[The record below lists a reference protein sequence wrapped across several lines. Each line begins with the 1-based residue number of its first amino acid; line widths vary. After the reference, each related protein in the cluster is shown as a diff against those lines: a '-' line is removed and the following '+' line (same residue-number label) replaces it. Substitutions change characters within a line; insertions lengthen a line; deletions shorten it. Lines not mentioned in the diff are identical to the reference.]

1 MASRMRL
8 STITHLAYAV
18 TLVLTAVSAS
28 TFILSARSASQ
39 ERIAIQQHLEVDD
52 LAEELAIVAESRTD
66 EARLYVMR
74 GDEQHLAKFY
84 VDDDQELHL
93 EASLE
98 KLSRL
103 DVSPEEKAMFDQIRS
118 AADAIDKIEKDA
130 IGAYR
135 AGRQNDAQRALFS
148 DEHYRLHTSLLKLV
162 EDVRSSITARSQGIV
177 DAAKAR
183 SDFFG
188 TIAKSMLV
196 LTALMFL
203 AVLYFVLSRRV
214 ALPLIRMSNV
224 VRRLAQQE
232 YDVEVLDDGR
242 RDEIGEM
249 NHAIQIFRNN
259 GLERERLDAER
270 RKDQR
275 MKDLM
280 LQMMHRVQ
288 ACQNQEELS
297 DVVSRFMPQIF
308 PDAAGHLFVLKE
320 QGSTLHSLGQW
331 SGPTA
336 SDLHF
341 SIDDCWALRRGRP
354 HLSEP
359 DGEDVTCH
367 HIHIAESSNLCIPL
381 TALGDI
387 VGLLYLETRT
397 ENHASQADRLYFEL
411 LAENVGL
418 AVANL
423 QFRQRLVGMAKRD
436 ALTGLLNRRS
446 LDEALNRSLDNQGI
460 ALGCIMIDIDYF
472 KRFNDQFGHD
482 AGDAVMQYVAR
493 ILLEVVGE
501 KGDVFRFGGEEFT
514 ILLPAAT
521 DIDAEKIAEHLRQA
535 VESAPLSYRG
545 RLLDPD
551 TISLGISTSPQGGPV
566 SSVLERADRALL
578 AAKKNGR
585 NQWIRDEIAEQA

>member
-18 TLVLTAVSAS
+18 TLVLTAISAS

-39 ERIAIQQHLEVDD
+39 ERIAIQRHLEVDD
-52 LAEELAIVAESRTD
+52 LAEELAILAESRTD

-84 VDDDQELHL
+84 VDDDQEQHL
-93 EASLE
+93 EAGLG
-98 KLSRL
+98 KLSRIG
-103 DVSPEEKAMFDQIRS
+103 VSPEEKAMFDQIRS
-118 AADAIDKIEKDA
+118 AAYAIDTIEKDA

-135 AGRQNDAQRALFS
+135 AGRQNDAQQALFG
-148 DEHYRLHTSLLKLV
+148 DEHYRLQTNLLKLV
-162 EDVRSSITARSQGIV
+162 EDVRASITARSQGIV
-177 DAAKAR
+177 DTAKAR

-188 TIAKSMLV
+188 NIAKSMLA

-224 VRRLAQQE
+224 VTRLARQD
-232 YDVEVLDDGR
+232 YDVEVLDDNR

-280 LQMMHRVQ
+280 LQMMDRVQ

-359 DGEDVTCH
+359 EGDDVICH

-387 VGLLYLETRT
+387 VGLLYLETGIGH
-397 ENHASQADRLYFEL
+397 HASQADRLYFEL

-521 DIDAEKIAEHLRQA
+521 DTDAEKVAEHLRQA

-545 RLLDPD
+545 RLLDPV

-585 NQWIRDEIAEQA
+585 NQWIRDEITEQA

>member
-1 MASRMRL
+1 MRL

-18 TLVLTAVSAS
+18 TLVLTAISAS

-39 ERIAIQQHLEVDD
+39 ERTAIQQHLELDD
-52 LAEELAIVAESRTD
+52 LAEELAVIAESRTD

-74 GDEQHLAKFY
+74 GDEQHLARFY
-84 VDDDQELHL
+84 VDDDQEGHL
-93 EASLE
+93 EGSIA
-98 KLSRL
+98 KLSNL
-103 DVSPEEKAMFDQIRS
+103 GLSPEEKTMFDRIRN
-118 AADAIDKIEKDA
+118 AADAIDAIEKEA
-130 IGAYR
+130 ISAYR
-135 AGRQNDAQRALFS
+135 AGRQNDAQQTLFG
-148 DEHYRLHTSLLKLV
+148 DEHYRLHTELLKQV
-162 EDVRSSITARSQGIV
+162 EAVRASVTARSQVAV

-183 SDFFG
+183 SDVFG
-188 TIAKSMLV
+188 NIAKSMLV

-224 VRRLAQQE
+224 VTRLARQD

-308 PDAAGHLFVLKE
+308 PDAAGHLFILKE

-331 SGPTA
+331 SDPAA
-336 SDLHF
+336 SELHF

-354 HLSEP
+354 HFSEP
-359 DGEDVTCH
+359 DGDDVICH
-367 HIHIAESSNLCIPL
+367 HIHMAENSNLCIPL
-381 TALGDI
+381 TALGEI
-387 VGLLYLETRT
+387 VGLLYLETSVH
-397 ENHASQADRLYFEL
+397 NHASPADRLYFEL

-423 QFRQRLVGMAKRD
+423 QLRQRLVGMAKRD
-436 ALTGLLNRRS
+436 ALTGLMNRRS
-446 LDEALNRSLDNQGI
+446 LDEALNRLVEEPGASL
-460 ALGCIMIDIDYF
+460 ACLMIDIDHF

-493 ILLEVVGE
+493 ILSEVVTG

-514 ILLPAAT
+514 VLLPGLT
-521 DIDAEKIAEHLRQA
+521 VEDAEKIAEHLRQS
-535 VESAPLSYRG
+535 VESSPVSYRG
-545 RLLDPD
+545 RLLDPV
-551 TISLGISTSPQGGPV
+551 TISLGISTSPQAGTI
-566 SSVLERADRALL
+566 STVLERADRALL
-578 AAKKNGR
+578 SAKRNGR
-585 NQWIRDEIAEQA
+585 NRWIQDGALDQQ

>member
-103 DVSPEEKAMFDQIRS
+103 GVSPEEKAMFDQIRS

-148 DEHYRLHTSLLKLV
+148 DEHYSLHTSLLKLV

-514 ILLPAAT
+514 ILLPGAT
-521 DIDAEKIAEHLRQA
+521 DSDAEKVAEHLRQA

-545 RLLDPD
+545 RLLDPV

-585 NQWIRDEIAEQA
+585 NQWIRDEITEQA

>member
-103 DVSPEEKAMFDQIRS
+103 GVSPEEKAMFDQIRS

-148 DEHYRLHTSLLKLV
+148 DEHYSLHTSLLKLV

-514 ILLPAAT
+514 ILLPGAT
-521 DIDAEKIAEHLRQA
+521 DTDAEKVAEHLRQA

-545 RLLDPD
+545 RLLDPV

-585 NQWIRDEIAEQA
+585 NQWIRDEITEQA

>member
-52 LAEELAIVAESRTD
+52 LAEELAILAESRTD

-103 DVSPEEKAMFDQIRS
+103 GVSPEEKAMFDQIRS

-135 AGRQNDAQRALFS
+135 AGRQNDAQRTLFS
-148 DEHYRLHTSLLKLV
+148 DEHYRLHTNLLKLV

-460 ALGCIMIDIDYF
+460 PLGCIMIDIDYF

-545 RLLDPD
+545 RLLDPV

-585 NQWIRDEIAEQA
+585 NQWIRDEITEQA

>member
-1 MASRMRL
+1 MRL
-8 STITHLAYAV
+8 SRITHLAYAV
-18 TLVLTAVSAS
+18 TLVLTAISAS

-39 ERIAIQQHLEVDD
+39 ERTAIQQHLELDD
-52 LAEELAIVAESRTD
+52 LAEELAIITESRTD

-74 GDEQHLAKFY
+74 GDEQHLARFY
-84 VDDDQELHL
+84 VDDDQEGHL
-93 EASLE
+93 EGSIA
-98 KLSRL
+98 KLSGL
-103 DVSPEEKAMFDQIRS
+103 GISPEEKTMFDRIRN
-118 AADAIDKIEKDA
+118 AADAIDAIEKKA
-130 IGAYR
+130 ISTYR
-135 AGRQNDAQRALFS
+135 AGRQSDAQQALFG
-148 DEHYRLHTSLLKLV
+148 DEHYRLQTELLKQV
-162 EDVRSSITARSQGIV
+162 EEVRASVTARSQAAV
-177 DAAKAR
+177 ETAKAR

-188 TIAKSMLV
+188 NIAKSMLV
-196 LTALMFL
+196 LTAIMFL

-224 VRRLAQQE
+224 VTRLARQE

-249 NHAIQIFRNN
+249 NQAIQIFRNN

-297 DVVSRFMPQIF
+297 DVVSRFMPQVF
-308 PDAAGHLFVLKE
+308 PDAAGHLFILKE
-320 QGSTLHSLGQW
+320 QGSTLHSMGQW
-331 SGPTA
+331 SEPAA
-336 SDLHF
+336 SELHF

-359 DGEDVTCH
+359 GGDDVICH
-367 HIHIAESSNLCIPL
+367 HLHMADNSNLCIPL
-381 TALGDI
+381 TALGEI
-387 VGLLYLETRT
+387 VGLLYLETSGGR
-397 ENHASQADRLYFEL
+397 HASLADRLYFEL

-423 QFRQRLVGMAKRD
+423 QLRHRLVGMAKRD
-436 ALTGLLNRRS
+436 SLTGLMNRRS
-446 LDEALNRSLDNQGI
+446 LDETLNRLVEDPGASL
-460 ALGCIMIDIDYF
+460 ACLMIDIDHF

-493 ILLEVVGE
+493 ILSEVVTG

-514 ILLPAAT
+514 VLLPGLSAA
-521 DIDAEKIAEHLRQA
+521 DAEKIAEQLRQS
-535 VESAPLSYRG
+535 VESSPLSYRG
-545 RLLDPD
+545 RLLDPV
-551 TISLGISTSPQGGPV
+551 TISLGISTSPHDGTV

-578 AAKKNGR
+578 SAKRHGR
-585 NQWIRDEIAEQA
+585 NRWVKDGAYEQE

>member
-1 MASRMRL
+1 MRL

-39 ERIAIQQHLEVDD
+39 ERTAIQQHLEVDA
-52 LAEELAIVAESRTD
+52 LAEELAILAESRTD

-74 GDEQHLAKFY
+74 GDERHLARYY
-84 VDDDQELHL
+84 VEDDQEGHL
-93 EASLE
+93 EGSLE
-98 KLSRL
+98 KLSRFG
-103 DVSPEEKAMFDQIRS
+103 VSQEEGAMFDRIRS
-118 AADAIDKIEKDA
+118 AADATVKIEKDA

-135 AGRQNDAQRALFS
+135 EGRRNDAQQALFG
-148 DEHYRLHTSLLKLV
+148 DEHYRLQTDLLKII
-162 EDVRSSITARSQGIV
+162 EDVRTSVTARSQGIV

-214 ALPLIRMSNV
+214 AMPLIRMSNV
-224 VRRLAQQE
+224 VTRLARQE

-320 QGSTLHSLGQW
+320 QGTILHSLGHW
-331 SGPTA
+331 SDPVA

-354 HLSEP
+354 HVSEP
-359 DGEDVTCH
+359 DGDDVTCH
-367 HIHIAESSNLCIPL
+367 HIHIADTSNLCIPL

-387 VGLLYLETRT
+387 VGLLYLETSAGDY
-397 ENHASQADRLYFEL
+397 ASHADRLYFEL

-423 QFRQRLVGMAKRD
+423 QLRQRLIGMAKRD

-446 LDEALNRSLDNQGI
+446 LDEALNRLAENPGTPL
-460 ALGCIMIDIDYF
+460 ACLMIDIDYF

-493 ILLEVVGE
+493 ILLEVVGNQGE
-501 KGDVFRFGGEEFT
+501 VFRFGGEEFT
-514 ILLPAAT
+514 ALLSGAT
-521 DIDAEKIAEHLRQA
+521 DTDAEKVAEHLRQA
-535 VESAPLSYRG
+535 VERAPLSYRG
-545 RLLDPD
+545 RLLDPV
-551 TISLGISTSPQGGPV
+551 TISLGVSTCPQGGPV

-585 NQWIRDEIAEQA
+585 NQWIRDHASEQA

>member
-1 MASRMRL
+1 MRL

-39 ERIAIQQHLEVDD
+39 ERIAIQQHLEIDD
-52 LAEELAIVAESRTD
+52 LAEELAILAESRTD

-74 GDEQHLAKFY
+74 GDERHLAKFY
-84 VDDDQELHL
+84 VDDDQEGHL

-103 DVSPEEKAMFDQIRS
+103 GISPEEKAMFDRIRS
-118 AADAIDKIEKDA
+118 SADAIDTIEKDA
-130 IGAYR
+130 ISAYR
-135 AGRQNDAQRALFS
+135 AGRQNDAQRALFG
-148 DEHYRLHTSLLKLV
+148 DEHYSLQTTLLKQV
-162 EDVRSSITARSQGIV
+162 EDVRASMTARSQAMV

-188 TIAKSMLV
+188 NIAKSMLV

-224 VRRLAQQE
+224 VTRLARQD
-232 YDVEVLDDGR
+232 YDVEVLDDNR

-308 PDAAGHLFVLKE
+308 PDAAGHLFILKE
-320 QGSTLHSLGQW
+320 QGSTLQSLGQW
-331 SGPTA
+331 SNPVA
-336 SDLHF
+336 SELHF
-341 SIDDCWALRRGRP
+341 LIDDCWALRRGRP
-354 HLSEP
+354 HHSEK
-359 DGEDVTCH
+359 DGDDVTCH
-367 HIHIAESSNLCIPL
+367 HIRPAENSNLCIPL

-387 VGLLYLETRT
+387 VGLLYLETALG
-397 ENHASQADRLYFEL
+397 NHTSNADRLYFEL
-411 LAENVGL
+411 LAENIGL

-423 QFRQRLVGMAKRD
+423 QLRQRLIGMAKRD

-446 LDEALNRSLDNQGI
+446 LDEALNRLTENPVGSL
-460 ALGCIMIDIDYF
+460 ACLMIDIDHF

-493 ILLEVVGE
+493 ILQEVAGRQGE
-501 KGDVFRFGGEEFT
+501 VFRFGGEEFT
-514 ILLPAAT
+514 ILLPEAQGT
-521 DIDAEKIAEHLRQA
+521 DAEEIAEQLRKA
-535 VESAPLSYRG
+535 VERAPVSYRG
-545 RLLDPD
+545 RLLDPV
-551 TISLGISTSPQGGPV
+551 TISLGVSTSPQGGTI
-566 SSVLERADRALL
+566 SSVLERADQSLL

-585 NQWIRDEIAEQA
+585 NQWIRETIAENA

>member
-18 TLVLTAVSAS
+18 TLVLTTVSAS

-39 ERIAIQQHLEVDD
+39 ERTAIQQHLELDD
-52 LAEELAIVAESRTD
+52 LAEELAVLAESRTD

-74 GDEQHLAKFY
+74 GDEQHLARFY
-84 VDDDQELHL
+84 VDDDQEGHL
-93 EASLE
+93 EGTLK
-98 KLSRL
+98 KLSDL
-103 DVSPEEKAMFDQIRS
+103 GVSPEEKAMFDRIRS
-118 AADAIDKIEKDA
+118 AADAIDVIEKDA

-135 AGRQNDAQRALFS
+135 AGRQNDAQQALFG
-148 DEHYRLHTSLLKLV
+148 DVHYRLQTDLVKQV
-162 EDVRSSITARSQGIV
+162 EDVRASITTRSQGIV

-188 TIAKSMLV
+188 TIAKSMLA

-224 VRRLAQQE
+224 VTRLARQD

-242 RDEIGEM
+242 KDEIGEM
-249 NHAIQIFRNN
+249 NHAIQIFRDN

-320 QGSTLHSLGQW
+320 QGSILHSLGQW
-331 SGPTA
+331 LNPVA
-336 SDLHF
+336 SELHF

-359 DGEDVTCH
+359 EGDDVTCH
-367 HIHIAESSNLCIPL
+367 HIHIGTSSNLCIPL

-387 VGLLYLETRT
+387 VGLLYLETDIG
-397 ENHASQADRLYFEL
+397 NHASHADRLYFEL

-423 QFRQRLVGMAKRD
+423 QLRQRLVGMAKRD

-446 LDEALNRSLDNQGI
+446 LDEALNRLIEDPGTSL
-460 ALGCIMIDIDYF
+460 ACLMIDIDHF

-493 ILLEVVGE
+493 ILSEVVGDHGE
-501 KGDVFRFGGEEFT
+501 VFRFGGEEFT
-514 ILLPAAT
+514 VILPGVT
-521 DIDAEKIAEHLRQA
+521 ETDAEKIAEHLRQS
-535 VESAPLSYRG
+535 VERAPLSYRG
-545 RLLDPD
+545 RLLDPV
-551 TISLGISTSPQGGPV
+551 TISLGVSRSPQGGTV

-578 AAKKNGR
+578 TAKKNGR
-585 NQWIRDEIAEQA
+585 NQWISEETWQKA

>member
-1 MASRMRL
+1 MRL

-18 TLVLTAVSAS
+18 TLVLTAISAS

-39 ERIAIQQHLEVDD
+39 ERTAIQQHLELDD

-74 GDEQHLAKFY
+74 GDEQHLARFY
-84 VDDDQELHL
+84 VDDDQEGHL
-93 EASLE
+93 EDGIA
-98 KLSRL
+98 KLSNL
-103 DVSPEEKAMFDQIRS
+103 GISPEEKAMFDRIRN
-118 AADAIDKIEKDA
+118 AADAIDKIEKEA
-130 IGAYR
+130 ISAYR
-135 AGRQNDAQRALFS
+135 AGRQSDAQQALFG
-148 DEHYRLHTSLLKLV
+148 DEHYRLQTDLLKQV
-162 EDVRSSITARSQGIV
+162 EQVRASVTARSQVAV

-188 TIAKSMLV
+188 NIAKSMLV

-224 VRRLAQQE
+224 VTRLARQE

-308 PDAAGHLFVLKE
+308 PDAAGHLFILRE
-320 QGSTLHSLGQW
+320 QGSNLQSLGQW
-331 SGPTA
+331 LNPEA
-336 SDLHF
+336 SELNF

-354 HLSEP
+354 HVSEP
-359 DGEDVTCH
+359 DGDDVICH
-367 HIHIAESSNLCIPL
+367 HVHMAKNSNLCIPL
-381 TALGDI
+381 TALGEI
-387 VGLLYLETRT
+387 VGLLHLETAVG
-397 ENHASQADRLYFEL
+397 NHTSQADRLYLEL

-423 QFRQRLVGMAKRD
+423 QLRHRLVGMAKRD
-436 ALTGLLNRRS
+436 ALTGLMNRRS
-446 LDEALNRSLDNQGI
+446 LDETLNRLVDEP
-460 ALGCIMIDIDYF
+460 AAPLACLMIDIDHF

-493 ILLEVVGE
+493 ILSEVVTGR
-501 KGDVFRFGGEEFT
+501 GDVFRFGGEEFT
-514 ILLPAAT
+514 VLLPGLSAA
-521 DIDAEKIAEHLRQA
+521 DAEKIAEQLRQS
-535 VESAPLSYRG
+535 VESSPLSYRG
-545 RLLDPD
+545 RLLDPV
-551 TISLGISTSPQGGPV
+551 TISLGISTSPQDGTV

-578 AAKKNGR
+578 SAKRNGR
-585 NQWIRDEIAEQA
+585 NRWVKDGAPDQQ

>member
-1 MASRMRL
+1 MRL
-8 STITHLAYAV
+8 SRITHLAYAV
-18 TLVLTAVSAS
+18 TLVLTAISAS

-39 ERIAIQQHLEVDD
+39 ERTAIQQHLELDD
-52 LAEELAIVAESRTD
+52 LAEELAIITESRTD

-74 GDEQHLAKFY
+74 GDEQHLARFY
-84 VDDDQELHL
+84 VDDDQEGHL
-93 EASLE
+93 EGSIA
-98 KLSRL
+98 KLSSL
-103 DVSPEEKAMFDQIRS
+103 GISPEEKTMFDRIRN
-118 AADAIDKIEKDA
+118 AADAIDAIEKKA
-130 IGAYR
+130 ISTYR
-135 AGRQNDAQRALFS
+135 AGRQSDAQQALFG
-148 DEHYRLHTSLLKLV
+148 DEHYRLQTELLKQV
-162 EDVRSSITARSQGIV
+162 EEVRASVTARSQAAV
-177 DAAKAR
+177 ETAKAR

-188 TIAKSMLV
+188 NIAKSMLV
-196 LTALMFL
+196 LTAIMFL

-224 VRRLAQQE
+224 VTRLARQE

-249 NHAIQIFRNN
+249 NQAIQIFRNN

-308 PDAAGHLFVLKE
+308 PDAAGHLFILKE
-320 QGSTLHSLGQW
+320 QGSTLHSVGQW
-331 SGPTA
+331 SEPAA
-336 SDLHF
+336 SELHF

-359 DGEDVTCH
+359 GGDDVICH
-367 HIHIAESSNLCIPL
+367 HLHMADNSNLCIPL
-381 TALGDI
+381 TALGEI
-387 VGLLYLETRT
+387 VGLLYLETSGGR
-397 ENHASQADRLYFEL
+397 HASPGDRLYFEL

-423 QFRQRLVGMAKRD
+423 QLRHRLVGMAKRD
-436 ALTGLLNRRS
+436 ALTGLMNRRS
-446 LDEALNRSLDNQGI
+446 LDETLNRFVEEPGAS
-460 ALGCIMIDIDYF
+460 LGCLMIDIDHF

-493 ILLEVVGE
+493 ILSEVVTG

-514 ILLPAAT
+514 VLLPGSTAM
-521 DIDAEKIAEHLRQA
+521 DAEKIAEQLRQS
-535 VESAPLSYRG
+535 VESSPLSYRG
-545 RLLDPD
+545 RLLDPV
-551 TISLGISTSPQGGPV
+551 TISLGISTSPQDGTV
-566 SSVLERADRALL
+566 STILERADRALL
-578 AAKKNGR
+578 SAKRHGR
-585 NQWIRDEIAEQA
+585 NRWVKDGAYEQE

>member
-1 MASRMRL
+1 MRL

-18 TLVLTAVSAS
+18 TLVLTAISAS

-39 ERIAIQQHLEVDD
+39 ERTAIQQHLELDD
-52 LAEELAIVAESRTD
+52 LAEELAVIAESRTD

-74 GDEQHLAKFY
+74 GDEQHLARFY
-84 VDDDQELHL
+84 VDDDQEGHL
-93 EASLE
+93 EGSIA
-98 KLSRL
+98 KLSGL
-103 DVSPEEKAMFDQIRS
+103 GISPEEKTMFDRIRN
-118 AADAIDKIEKDA
+118 AADAIDKIEKEA
-130 IGAYR
+130 ISAYR
-135 AGRQNDAQRALFS
+135 AGRQIDAQQALFG
-148 DEHYRLHTSLLKLV
+148 DEHYRLQTELLKQV
-162 EDVRSSITARSQGIV
+162 EEVRASVTTRSQVAV

-188 TIAKSMLV
+188 NIAKSMLV

-224 VRRLAQQE
+224 VTRLARQE

-308 PDAAGHLFVLKE
+308 PDAAGHLFILKE
-320 QGSTLHSLGQW
+320 QGSNLQSLGQW
-331 SGPTA
+331 LNPEA
-336 SDLHF
+336 SELNF

-354 HLSEP
+354 HVSEP
-359 DGEDVTCH
+359 DGDDVICH
-367 HIHIAESSNLCIPL
+367 HVHMAKNSNLCIPL
-381 TALGDI
+381 TALGEI
-387 VGLLYLETRT
+387 VGLLHLETAVG
-397 ENHASQADRLYFEL
+397 NHTSQADRLYLEL

-423 QFRQRLVGMAKRD
+423 QLRHRLVGMAKRD
-436 ALTGLLNRRS
+436 ALTGLMNRRS
-446 LDEALNRSLDNQGI
+446 LDETLNRLVVEPSAPL
-460 ALGCIMIDIDYF
+460 ACLMIDIDHF

-493 ILLEVVGE
+493 ILSEVVTGR
-501 KGDVFRFGGEEFT
+501 GDVFRFGGEEFT
-514 ILLPAAT
+514 VLLPGLGAA
-521 DIDAEKIAEHLRQA
+521 DAEKIAEQLRQS
-535 VESAPLSYRG
+535 VESSPLSYRG
-545 RLLDPD
+545 RLLDPV
-551 TISLGISTSPQGGPV
+551 TISLGISTSPQDGTV

-578 AAKKNGR
+578 SAKRNGR
-585 NQWIRDEIAEQA
+585 NRWVKDGAPDQQ

>member
-103 DVSPEEKAMFDQIRS
+103 GVSPEEKAMFDQIRS
-118 AADAIDKIEKDA
+118 AADAIDTIEKDA

-135 AGRQNDAQRALFS
+135 AGRQNDAQQALFG
-148 DEHYRLHTSLLKLV
+148 DEHYRLQTNLLKLV
-162 EDVRSSITARSQGIV
+162 EDVRASITARSQGIV
-177 DAAKAR
+177 DTAKAR

-188 TIAKSMLV
+188 NIAKSMLA

-224 VRRLAQQE
+224 VTRLARQD
-232 YDVEVLDDGR
+232 YDVEVLDDNR

-545 RLLDPD
+545 RLLDPV

-585 NQWIRDEIAEQA
+585 NQWIRDEITEQA

>member
-1 MASRMRL
+1 MRL

-39 ERIAIQQHLEVDD
+39 ERVAIERHLEIDD
-52 LAEELAIVAESRTD
+52 LAEELAITAENRTE

-74 GDEQHLAKFY
+74 ADEQHLAKFY
-84 VDDDQELHL
+84 VDDDQEGRL
-93 EASLE
+93 EGTIAKMTLLG
-98 KLSRL
+98 LS
-103 DVSPEEKAMFDQIRS
+103 PQEKAMFDAIR
-118 AADAIDKIEKDA
+118 ADADAIDAIEKKA
-130 IGAYR
+130 IAAYR
-135 AGRQNDAQRALFS
+135 DGRQIEAQQTLFG
-148 DEHYRLHTSLLKLV
+148 DEHYRLQTGLV
-162 EDVRSSITARSQGIV
+162 KSVADLRESVTTRSQQTV

-188 TIAKSMLV
+188 NIAKSMLV

-214 ALPLIRMSNV
+214 AMPLIRMSNV
-224 VRRLAQQE
+224 VTRLARQD

-249 NHAIQIFRNN
+249 NHAIQIFRDN
-259 GLERERLDAER
+259 GRERERLDAER

-275 MKDLM
+275 MKDLI

-308 PDAAGHLFVLKE
+308 PQAAGHLFVMKE
-320 QGSTLHSLGQW
+320 QGSTLQSLGQW
-331 SGPTA
+331 LDPKA
-336 SDLHF
+336 SETHF
-341 SIDDCWALRRGRP
+341 SIDDCWGLRRGRP
-354 HLSEP
+354 HLSESE
-359 DGEDVTCH
+359 GEDVSCH
-367 HIHIAESSNLCIPL
+367 HIHVGTSSNLCFPL

-387 VGLLYLETRT
+387 VGLLYLESAPG
-397 ENHASQADRLYFEL
+397 NHPSQTDRLYLEL

-423 QFRQRLVGMAKRD
+423 QLRQRLVGMAKRD
-436 ALTGLLNRRS
+436 ALTGLMNRRS
-446 LDEALNRSLDNQGI
+446 LDETLNRLIEEPANPL
-460 ALGCIMIDIDYF
+460 ACLMIDIDYF

-493 ILLEVVGE
+493 LLSEVVNGR
-501 KGDVFRFGGEEFT
+501 GDVFRFGGEEFT
-514 ILLPAAT
+514 VLLAGSTAA
-521 DIDAEKIAEHLRQA
+521 DGEHVAEQLRQS
-535 VESAPLSYRG
+535 VERAPLSYRG
-545 RLLDPD
+545 RLLDPV
-551 TISLGISTSPQGGPV
+551 TISLGISTSPQTGPV
-566 SSVLERADRALL
+566 TSILERADRALL
-578 AAKKNGR
+578 AAKRNGR
-585 NQWIRDEIAEQA
+585 NRWILESVEEQA

>member
-1 MASRMRL
+1 MRL

-18 TLVLTAVSAS
+18 TLLLTAISAS

-39 ERIAIQQHLEVDD
+39 ERTAIQQHLELDD

-74 GDEQHLAKFY
+74 GDEQHLARFY
-84 VDDDQELHL
+84 VDDDQEGHL
-93 EASLE
+93 EDGIA
-98 KLSRL
+98 KLSNL
-103 DVSPEEKAMFDQIRS
+103 GISPEEKAMFDRIRN
-118 AADAIDKIEKDA
+118 AADAIDKIEKEA
-130 IGAYR
+130 ISAYR
-135 AGRQNDAQRALFS
+135 AGRQSDAQEALFG
-148 DEHYRLHTSLLKLV
+148 DEHYRLQTELLKQV
-162 EDVRSSITARSQGIV
+162 EEVRASVTTRSQVAV

-188 TIAKSMLV
+188 NIAKSMLV

-224 VRRLAQQE
+224 VTRLARQE

-308 PDAAGHLFVLKE
+308 PDAAGHLFILKE
-320 QGSTLHSLGQW
+320 QGSNLQSLGQW
-331 SGPTA
+331 LNPEA
-336 SDLHF
+336 SELNF

-354 HLSEP
+354 HVSEP
-359 DGEDVTCH
+359 EGDDVICH
-367 HIHIAESSNLCIPL
+367 HVHMAKNSNLCIPL
-381 TALGDI
+381 TALGEI
-387 VGLLYLETRT
+387 VGLLHLETAVG
-397 ENHASQADRLYFEL
+397 NHTSQADRLYLEL

-423 QFRQRLVGMAKRD
+423 QLRHRLVGMAKRD
-436 ALTGLLNRRS
+436 ALTGLMNRRS
-446 LDEALNRSLDNQGI
+446 LDETLNRLLDEP
-460 ALGCIMIDIDYF
+460 AAPLACLMIDIDHF

-493 ILLEVVGE
+493 ILSEVVTGR
-501 KGDVFRFGGEEFT
+501 GDVFRFGGEEFT
-514 ILLPAAT
+514 VLLPGSTAM
-521 DIDAEKIAEHLRQA
+521 DAERIAEQLRQS
-535 VESAPLSYRG
+535 VESSPLSYRG
-545 RLLDPD
+545 RLLDPV
-551 TISLGISTSPQGGPV
+551 TISLGISTSPQDGTV

-578 AAKKNGR
+578 SAKRNGR
-585 NQWIRDEIAEQA
+585 NRWVKDGAPDQQ

>member
-18 TLVLTAVSAS
+18 TLVLTTVSAS

-52 LAEELAIVAESRTD
+52 LAEELAILAESRTD

-84 VDDDQELHL
+84 VDDDQELDL

-103 DVSPEEKAMFDQIRS
+103 GISPEEKAMFDQIRS
-118 AADAIDKIEKDA
+118 DADAIDKIEKDA

-148 DEHYRLHTSLLKLV
+148 DEHYRLHTNLLKLV

-397 ENHASQADRLYFEL
+397 ENHTSQADRLYFEL

-514 ILLPAAT
+514 ILLPGAIDT
-521 DIDAEKIAEHLRQA
+521 DAEKVAEHLRQA

-545 RLLDPD
+545 RLLDPV

-585 NQWIRDEIAEQA
+585 NQWIRDEITEQA

>member
-1 MASRMRL
+1 MRL

-18 TLVLTAVSAS
+18 TLVLTAISAS

-39 ERIAIQQHLEVDD
+39 ERTAIQQHLEIDD
-52 LAEELAIVAESRTD
+52 LAEELAVIAESRTD

-74 GDEQHLAKFY
+74 GDEQHLAGFY
-84 VDDDQELHL
+84 VNDDQEGHL
-93 EASLE
+93 EGSIA
-98 KLSRL
+98 KLSGL
-103 DVSPEEKAMFDQIRS
+103 GISPEEKTMFDRIRN
-118 AADAIDKIEKDA
+118 AADAIDVIEKEA
-130 IGAYR
+130 ISAYR
-135 AGRQNDAQRALFS
+135 AGRQNDAQQTLFG
-148 DEHYRLHTSLLKLV
+148 DEHYRLHTELLKQV
-162 EDVRSSITARSQGIV
+162 EAVRASVTTRSQVAV

-188 TIAKSMLV
+188 NIAKSMLV

-214 ALPLIRMSNV
+214 ARPLIRMSNV
-224 VRRLAQQE
+224 VTRLARQD

-308 PDAAGHLFVLKE
+308 PDAAGHLFIMKE
-320 QGSTLHSLGQW
+320 QGSTLHSQGQW
-331 SGPTA
+331 LDPLA
-336 SDLHF
+336 SELHF

-359 DGEDVTCH
+359 NGDDVICH
-367 HIHIAESSNLCIPL
+367 HIHMAKNSNLCIPL

-387 VGLLYLETRT
+387 VGLLYLEIAVG
-397 ENHASQADRLYFEL
+397 NHTSQADRLYFEL

-423 QFRQRLVGMAKRD
+423 QLRQRLVGMAKRD
-436 ALTGLLNRRS
+436 ALTGLMNRRS
-446 LDEALNRSLDNQGI
+446 LDEALNRLVEEPGASL
-460 ALGCIMIDIDYF
+460 ACLMIDIDHF

-493 ILLEVVGE
+493 ILSEVVTRE
-501 KGDVFRFGGEEFT
+501 GDVFRFGGEEFT
-514 ILLPAAT
+514 VLLPGLTAE
-521 DIDAEKIAEHLRQA
+521 DAEKIAEQLRQSI
-535 VESAPLSYRG
+535 ESSPVSYRG
-545 RLLDPD
+545 RLLDPV
-551 TISLGISTSPQGGPV
+551 TISLGISTSPQAGTI
-566 SSVLERADRALL
+566 STVLERADRALL
-578 AAKKNGR
+578 SAKRNGR
-585 NQWIRDEIAEQA
+585 NRWIQDGTLDQQ

>member
-1 MASRMRL
+1 MRL

-18 TLVLTAVSAS
+18 TLVLTAISAS

-39 ERIAIQQHLEVDD
+39 ERTAIQQHLELDD

-74 GDEQHLAKFY
+74 GDEQHLARFY
-84 VDDDQELHL
+84 VDDDQEGHL
-93 EASLE
+93 EDGIA
-98 KLSRL
+98 KLSNL
-103 DVSPEEKAMFDQIRS
+103 GISPEEKAMFDRIRN
-118 AADAIDKIEKDA
+118 AADAIDKIEKEA
-130 IGAYR
+130 ISAYR
-135 AGRQNDAQRALFS
+135 AGRQSDAQEALFG
-148 DEHYRLHTSLLKLV
+148 DEHYRLQTELLKQV
-162 EDVRSSITARSQGIV
+162 EEVRASVTTRSQVAV

-188 TIAKSMLV
+188 NIAKSMLV

-224 VRRLAQQE
+224 VTRLARQE

-308 PDAAGHLFVLKE
+308 PDAAGHLFILKE
-320 QGSTLHSLGQW
+320 QGSNLQSLGQW
-331 SGPTA
+331 LNPEA
-336 SDLHF
+336 SELNF

-354 HLSEP
+354 HVSEP
-359 DGEDVTCH
+359 EGDDVICH
-367 HIHIAESSNLCIPL
+367 HVHMAKNSNLCIPL
-381 TALGDI
+381 TALGEI
-387 VGLLYLETRT
+387 VGLLHLETAVG
-397 ENHASQADRLYFEL
+397 NHTSQADRLYLEL

-423 QFRQRLVGMAKRD
+423 QLRHRLVGMAKRD
-436 ALTGLLNRRS
+436 ALTGLMNRRS
-446 LDEALNRSLDNQGI
+446 LDETLNRLVDEP
-460 ALGCIMIDIDYF
+460 AAPLACLMIDIDHF

-493 ILLEVVGE
+493 ILSEVVTGR
-501 KGDVFRFGGEEFT
+501 GDVFRFGGEEFT
-514 ILLPAAT
+514 VLLPGSTAA
-521 DIDAEKIAEHLRQA
+521 DAERIAEQLRQS
-535 VESAPLSYRG
+535 VESSPLSYRG
-545 RLLDPD
+545 RLLDPV
-551 TISLGISTSPQGGPV
+551 TISLGISTSPQDGTV

-578 AAKKNGR
+578 SAKRNGR
-585 NQWIRDEIAEQA
+585 NRWVKDGAPDQQ

>member
-103 DVSPEEKAMFDQIRS
+103 GVSPEEKAMFDQIRS

-148 DEHYRLHTSLLKLV
+148 DEHYSLHTSLLKLV

-446 LDEALNRSLDNQGI
+446 LDEALNRSLDNQSI

-514 ILLPAAT
+514 ILLPGAT
-521 DIDAEKIAEHLRQA
+521 DTDAEKVAEHLRQA

-545 RLLDPD
+545 RLLDPV

-585 NQWIRDEIAEQA
+585 NQWIRDEITEQA

>member
-1 MASRMRL
+1 MRL

-103 DVSPEEKAMFDQIRS
+103 GVSPEEKAMFDQIRS

-148 DEHYRLHTSLLKLV
+148 DEHYRLHTNLLKLV

-514 ILLPAAT
+514 ILLPGAT

-545 RLLDPD
+545 RLLDPV

-585 NQWIRDEIAEQA
+585 NQWIRDEITEQA

>member
-1 MASRMRL
+1 MRL

-18 TLVLTAVSAS
+18 TLVLTAISAS

-39 ERIAIQQHLEVDD
+39 ERTAIQQHLELDD

-74 GDEQHLAKFY
+74 GDEQHLARFY
-84 VDDDQELHL
+84 VDDDQEGHL
-93 EASLE
+93 EDGIA
-98 KLSRL
+98 KLSNL
-103 DVSPEEKAMFDQIRS
+103 GISPEEKAMFDRIRN
-118 AADAIDKIEKDA
+118 AADAIDKIEKEA
-130 IGAYR
+130 ISAYR
-135 AGRQNDAQRALFS
+135 AGRQSDAQQALFG
-148 DEHYRLHTSLLKLV
+148 DEHYRLQTDLLKQV
-162 EDVRSSITARSQGIV
+162 EQVRASVTARSQVAV

-188 TIAKSMLV
+188 NIAKSMLV

-224 VRRLAQQE
+224 VTRLARQE

-308 PDAAGHLFVLKE
+308 PDAAGHLFILKE
-320 QGSTLHSLGQW
+320 QGSNLQSLGQW
-331 SGPTA
+331 LNPEA
-336 SDLHF
+336 SEMNF

-354 HLSEP
+354 HVSEP
-359 DGEDVTCH
+359 EGDDVICH
-367 HIHIAESSNLCIPL
+367 HVHMAKNSNLCIPL
-381 TALGDI
+381 TALGEI
-387 VGLLYLETRT
+387 VGLLHLETAVG
-397 ENHASQADRLYFEL
+397 NHTSQADRLYLEL

-423 QFRQRLVGMAKRD
+423 QLRHRLVGMAKRD
-436 ALTGLLNRRS
+436 ALTGLMNRRS
-446 LDEALNRSLDNQGI
+446 LDETLNRLVDEP
-460 ALGCIMIDIDYF
+460 AAPLACVMIDIDHF

-493 ILLEVVGE
+493 ILSEVVTGR
-501 KGDVFRFGGEEFT
+501 GDVFRFGGEEFT
-514 ILLPAAT
+514 VLLPGSTAA
-521 DIDAEKIAEHLRQA
+521 DAERIAEQLRQS
-535 VESAPLSYRG
+535 VESSPLSYRG
-545 RLLDPD
+545 RLLDPV
-551 TISLGISTSPQGGPV
+551 TISLGISTSPQDGTV

-578 AAKKNGR
+578 SAKRNGR
-585 NQWIRDEIAEQA
+585 NRWVKDGAPDQQ

>member
-18 TLVLTAVSAS
+18 TLVLTTVSAS

-103 DVSPEEKAMFDQIRS
+103 GVSPEEKAMFDQIRS

-148 DEHYRLHTSLLKLV
+148 DEHYRIHTNLLKLV

-308 PDAAGHLFVLKE
+308 PDAAGRLFVLKE
-320 QGSTLHSLGQW
+320 RGSTLHSLGQW

-387 VGLLYLETRT
+387 VGLLYLETQT
-397 ENHASQADRLYFEL
+397 ENHTSQADRLYFEL

-521 DIDAEKIAEHLRQA
+521 DTDAEKVAEHLRQA

-545 RLLDPD
+545 RLLDPV

-585 NQWIRDEIAEQA
+585 NQWIRDEITEQA

>member
-1 MASRMRL
+1 MRL

-18 TLVLTAVSAS
+18 TLVLTAISAS

-39 ERIAIQQHLEVDD
+39 ERTAIQQHLEVDD
-52 LAEELAIVAESRTD
+52 LAEELAVIAESRTD

-74 GDEQHLAKFY
+74 GDEQHLARFY
-84 VDDDQELHL
+84 VDDDQEGHL
-93 EASLE
+93 EGSIA
-98 KLSRL
+98 KLSGIGI
-103 DVSPEEKAMFDQIRS
+103 SPEEKAMFDRIRN
-118 AADAIDKIEKDA
+118 AADAIDAIEKDA
-130 IGAYR
+130 ISTYR
-135 AGRQNDAQRALFS
+135 AGRQSDAQQALFG
-148 DEHYRLHTSLLKLV
+148 DEHYRLQTELLKQV
-162 EDVRSSITARSQGIV
+162 EEVRASVIARSQFAV

-188 TIAKSMLV
+188 NIAKSMLV

-224 VRRLAQQE
+224 VTRLARQE

-308 PDAAGHLFVLKE
+308 PDAPGHLFIIKE
-320 QGSTLHSLGQW
+320 QGSTLQSRGQW
-331 SGPTA
+331 LDPLA
-336 SDLHF
+336 SELHF

-359 DGEDVTCH
+359 VGDDVICH
-367 HIHIAESSNLCIPL
+367 HIHMAQNSNLCIPL

-387 VGLLYLETRT
+387 VGLLYLETAVG
-397 ENHASQADRLYFEL
+397 NHTSQADRLYFEL

-423 QFRQRLVGMAKRD
+423 QLRQRLVGMAKRD

-446 LDEALNRSLDNQGI
+446 LDEALNRLTENPGTPL
-460 ALGCIMIDIDYF
+460 ACLMIDIDYF

-501 KGDVFRFGGEEFT
+501 RGEVFRFGGEEFT
-514 ILLPAAT
+514 VLLPGT
-521 DIDAEKIAEHLRQA
+521 TEIDAENVAERLRHA
-535 VESAPLSYRG
+535 VERAPLSYRG
-545 RLLDPD
+545 RLLDPV
-551 TISLGISTSPQGGPV
+551 TISLGISTSPQGGTI
-566 SSVLERADRALL
+566 SSVLEQADRALL
-578 AAKKNGR
+578 AAKRNGR
-585 NQWIRDEIAEQA
+585 NQWIKDEMPEQA

>member
-103 DVSPEEKAMFDQIRS
+103 GVSPEEKAMFHQIRS

-148 DEHYRLHTSLLKLV
+148 DEHYRLHTNLLKQV

-514 ILLPAAT
+514 ILLPGAT
-521 DIDAEKIAEHLRQA
+521 DTDAEKVAEHLRQA

-545 RLLDPD
+545 RLLDPV

-585 NQWIRDEIAEQA
+585 NQWIRDEITEQA

>member
-103 DVSPEEKAMFDQIRS
+103 GVSPEEKAMFDQIRS

-148 DEHYRLHTSLLKLV
+148 DEHYSLHTSLLKLV

-397 ENHASQADRLYFEL
+397 ANHASQADRLYFEL

-514 ILLPAAT
+514 ILLPGAT
-521 DIDAEKIAEHLRQA
+521 DTDAEKVAEHLRQA

-545 RLLDPD
+545 RLLDPV

-585 NQWIRDEIAEQA
+585 NQWIRDEITEQA

>member
-1 MASRMRL
+1 MRL
-8 STITHLAYAV
+8 SRITHLAYAV
-18 TLVLTAVSAS
+18 TLVLTAISAS

-39 ERIAIQQHLEVDD
+39 ERTAIQQHLELDD
-52 LAEELAIVAESRTD
+52 LAEELAVIAESRTD

-74 GDEQHLAKFY
+74 GDEQHLARFY
-84 VDDDQELHL
+84 VDDDQEGHL
-93 EASLE
+93 EGSIA
-98 KLSRL
+98 KLSSL
-103 DVSPEEKAMFDQIRS
+103 GISPEEKTMFDRIRN
-118 AADAIDKIEKDA
+118 AADAIDAIEKKA
-130 IGAYR
+130 INTYR
-135 AGRQNDAQRALFS
+135 AGRQSDAQQALFG
-148 DEHYRLHTSLLKLV
+148 DEHYRLQTELLKQV
-162 EDVRSSITARSQGIV
+162 EEVRASVTARSQAAV
-177 DAAKAR
+177 ETAKAR

-188 TIAKSMLV
+188 NIAKSMLV
-196 LTALMFL
+196 LTAIMFL

-224 VRRLAQQE
+224 VTRLARQE

-249 NHAIQIFRNN
+249 NQAIQIFRNN

-297 DVVSRFMPQIF
+297 DVVSRFMPQVF
-308 PDAAGHLFVLKE
+308 PDAAGHLFILKE
-320 QGSTLHSLGQW
+320 QGSTLHSMGQW
-331 SGPTA
+331 SEPAA
-336 SDLHF
+336 SELHF

-359 DGEDVTCH
+359 GGDDVICH
-367 HIHIAESSNLCIPL
+367 HLHMADNSNLCIPL
-381 TALGDI
+381 TALGEI
-387 VGLLYLETRT
+387 VGLLYLETSGGG
-397 ENHASQADRLYFEL
+397 HASPADRLYFEL

-423 QFRQRLVGMAKRD
+423 QLRHRLVGMAKRD
-436 ALTGLLNRRS
+436 ALTGLMNRRS
-446 LDEALNRSLDNQGI
+446 LDETLNRLIQEPGASL
-460 ALGCIMIDIDYF
+460 ACLMIDIDHF

-493 ILLEVVGE
+493 ILSEVVTG

-514 ILLPAAT
+514 VLLPGLSAA
-521 DIDAEKIAEHLRQA
+521 DAEKIAEQLRQS
-535 VESAPLSYRG
+535 VESSPLSYRG
-545 RLLDPD
+545 RLLDPV
-551 TISLGISTSPQGGPV
+551 TISLGISTSPQDGTV

-578 AAKKNGR
+578 SAKRHGR
-585 NQWIRDEIAEQA
+585 NRWVKDGAYEQE

>member
-1 MASRMRL
+1 MRL
-8 STITHLAYAV
+8 STITNLAYAV
-18 TLVLTAVSAS
+18 TLVLTAISAS

-39 ERIAIQQHLEVDD
+39 ERAAIQQHLAFDD
-52 LAEELAIVAESRTD
+52 LAEELAVMAESRTD

-74 GDEQHLAKFY
+74 GDEQHLARFY
-84 VDDDQELHL
+84 VDDDQEGHL
-93 EASLE
+93 EGSIA
-98 KLSRL
+98 KLSNL
-103 DVSPEEKAMFDQIRS
+103 GISPEEKAMFDRIRN
-118 AADAIDKIEKDA
+118 AADAIDTIEKEA
-130 IGAYR
+130 ISTYR
-135 AGRQNDAQRALFS
+135 AGRRNDAQQALFG
-148 DEHYRLHTSLLKLV
+148 DEHYRLQTELLKQV
-162 EDVRSSITARSQGIV
+162 EEVRASITARSQAAV

-224 VRRLAQQE
+224 VTRLARQE

-308 PDAAGHLFVLKE
+308 PDAAGHLFILKE
-320 QGSTLHSLGQW
+320 QGSFLQSQGHWLN
-331 SGPTA
+331 PEA
-336 SDLHF
+336 SELNF

-354 HLSEP
+354 HVSEP
-359 DGEDVTCH
+359 DGEDVICH
-367 HIHIAESSNLCIPL
+367 HVHMAKNSNLCIPL
-381 TALGDI
+381 TALGEI
-387 VGLLYLETRT
+387 VGLLHLETAVG
-397 ENHASQADRLYFEL
+397 NHTSQADRLYFEL

-423 QFRQRLVGMAKRD
+423 QLRQRLVGMAKRD
-436 ALTGLLNRRS
+436 ALTGLMNRRS
-446 LDEALNRSLDNQGI
+446 LDEALNRLVEEPGASL
-460 ALGCIMIDIDYF
+460 ACLMIDIDYF

-493 ILLEVVGE
+493 ILSEVVTGR
-501 KGDVFRFGGEEFT
+501 GDVFRFGGEEFT
-514 ILLPAAT
+514 VLLPGSSAA
-521 DIDAEKIAEHLRQA
+521 DAEKIAEQLRQS
-535 VESAPLSYRG
+535 VESSPLSYRG
-545 RLLDPD
+545 RLLDPV
-551 TISLGISTSPQGGPV
+551 TISLGISTSPQAGTI
-566 SSVLERADRALL
+566 STVLERADRALL
-578 AAKKNGR
+578 SAKKNGR
-585 NQWIRDEIAEQA
+585 NRWVQDGAPDPQ

>member
-39 ERIAIQQHLEVDD
+39 ERMAIQQHLEIDD
-52 LAEELAIVAESRTD
+52 LAEELAILAESRTD

-74 GDEQHLAKFY
+74 GDEQHLARFY
-84 VDDDQELHL
+84 VDDDQESHL
-93 EASLE
+93 ESSLE

-103 DVSPEEKAMFDQIRS
+103 GVSPEEKAMFDEIRS
-118 AADAIDKIEKDA
+118 AADAIDTIEKKA

-135 AGRQNDAQRALFS
+135 AGQQSDAQQAMFG
-148 DEHYRLHTSLLKLV
+148 DEHYRLQADLLKLV
-162 EDVRSSITARSQGIV
+162 EDVRTSITARSQKVV

-188 TIAKSMLV
+188 NIAKSMLV

-214 ALPLIRMSNV
+214 AMPLIRMSSV
-224 VRRLAQQE
+224 VTRLARQD

-308 PDAAGHLFVLKE
+308 PDAAGHLFILKE
-320 QGSTLHSLGQW
+320 QSSTLHSLGQW
-331 SGPTA
+331 LGPVA
-336 SDLHF
+336 SELHF

-359 DGEDVTCH
+359 DGDDVVCH
-367 HIHIAESSNLCIPL
+367 HIHLAENSNLCIPL

-387 VGLLYLETRT
+387 VGLLYIETAVG
-397 ENHASQADRLYFEL
+397 NHTSNADRLYFEL

-423 QFRQRLVGMAKRD
+423 QLRQRLVGMAKRD

-446 LDEALNRSLDNQGI
+446 LDEALNRLVETPDSPL
-460 ALGCIMIDIDYF
+460 ACLMIDIDYF

-493 ILLEVVGE
+493 ILLEVAGE

-514 ILLPAAT
+514 VLLPGAT
-521 DIDAEKIAEHLRQA
+521 EADAEKIAELLRQS
-535 VESAPLSYRG
+535 VERAPLSYRG
-545 RLLDPD
+545 RLLDPV
-551 TISLGISTSPQGGPV
+551 TISLGISTSPGGAV
-566 SSVLERADRALL
+566 SSILERADRALL
-578 AAKKNGR
+578 TAKRNGR
-585 NQWIRDEIAEQA
+585 NQWIKEQLSEQA

>member
-103 DVSPEEKAMFDQIRS
+103 GVSPEEKAMFDQIRS

-148 DEHYRLHTSLLKLV
+148 DEHYSLHTSLLKLV

-423 QFRQRLVGMAKRD
+423 QFRQRLVEMAKRD

-514 ILLPAAT
+514 ILLPGAT
-521 DIDAEKIAEHLRQA
+521 DTDAEKVAEHLRQA

-545 RLLDPD
+545 RLLDPV

-585 NQWIRDEIAEQA
+585 NQWIRDEITEQA

>member
-8 STITHLAYAV
+8 NTITHLAYAV

-103 DVSPEEKAMFDQIRS
+103 GVSPEEKAMFDQIRS

-148 DEHYRLHTSLLKLV
+148 DEHYRLHTNLLKLV
-162 EDVRSSITARSQGIV
+162 EDARSSITARSQGIV

-397 ENHASQADRLYFEL
+397 ENHTSQADRLYFEL

-514 ILLPAAT
+514 ILLPGAT
-521 DIDAEKIAEHLRQA
+521 DTDAEKVAEHLRQA

-545 RLLDPD
+545 RLLDPV

-585 NQWIRDEIAEQA
+585 NQWIRDEITEQA